1 MSLSVNI
8 LLIRFTGKKRRRNG
22 DVSRK
27 EWIQNK
33 KQKMRAKGREVTA
46 DSKYTARKRKPK
58 F

>member
-1 MSLSVNI
+1 MFIGSLFT
-8 LLIRFTGKKRRRNG
+8 RFTGKKRKRNG

-33 KQKMRAKGREVTA
+33 KQKMRAKGKDVTA